1 MIDLSK
7 FKKSNLYQKENFVLN
22 FTWYLVNNF
31 FFNTSIPGSKIRVF
45 LLKLFGSKIGKN
57 VYFKPKVNIKFPW
70 KLEIDDNSWIGE
82 NVWIDNIS
90 QIKIGKNCCISQGVY
105 FCTGNHDFKKESFDL
120 ISESIVV
127 GDSVWIG
134 AKSIIGPGSKIL
146 SESFLKLGTIYNKK
160 N

>member
-1 MIDLSK
+1 M
-7 FKKSNLYQKENFVLN
+7 
-22 FTWYLVNNF
+22 
-31 FFNTSIPGSKIRVF
+31 NTSATAPLISCRGIPKTRAV
-45 LLKLFGSKIGKN
+45 KLYSPAAAGEAA
-57 VYFKPKVNIKFPW
+57 FK
-70 KLEIDDNSWIGE
+70 
-82 NVWIDNIS
+82 
-90 QIKIGKNCCISQGVY
+90 IKIGKNCCISQGVY

-134 AKSIIGPGSKIL
+134 AKSIIGPGSNIL